1 MNITR
6 RDALLGATAAAAVTG
21 LTAAPLAIKAAGV
34 KAALGGVPGAV
45 QGEDAD
51 AQVKA
56 LCRKWEAMYRH
67 VNMSNVTDE
76 ERFAQVPVMDRL
88 ADRIADIPVRSLD
101 GVVHKLKVAIH
112 YMDDEAGRYADST
125 IRDLEHLAGGMQS

>member
-21 LTAAPLAIKAAGV
+21 LTAAPLATKAAGV
-34 KAALGGVPGAV
+34 KAALGGVPGAAT
-45 QGEDAD
+45 GEDAD

-67 VNMSNVTDE
+67 FESNSATDD
-76 ERFAQVPVMDRL
+76 ERNARLPVMDRL
-88 ADRIADIPVRSLD
+88 ADRIADIPARSFD
-101 GVVHKLKVAIH
+101 EVVHKLKVAIH
-112 YMDDEAGRYADST
+112 YLNPA
-125 IRDLEHLAGGMQS
+125 

>member
-21 LTAAPLAIKAAGV
+21 LTAAPLAI

-101 GVVHKLKVAIH
+101 GVVHKLKVASH
-112 YMDDEAGRYADST
+112 YMDDEAGRYTDST
-125 IRDLEHLAGGMQS
+125 LRDLERLIGGMQS

>member
-21 LTAAPLAIKAAGV
+21 LTVAPLAI

-125 IRDLEHLAGGMQS
+125 LRDLERLAGGMRP